1 MKERPHQGSFAVTTV
16 NLSDLQMALDWVS
29 TDYLENQAYVC
40 RDTGKIYWI
49 SGESGVLDDEAE
61 IPDDIEDT
69 DKYVLVPDKRD
80 LDLGSHLVFDFTAQN
95 LPQHYDQVRDMF
107 RRKGAYGRFKGLLER
122 QDKLQAWH
130 AFSDEQATKALKEW
144 CNEEGLQPAP

>member
-1 MKERPHQGSFAVTTV
+1 MTAVNLDELSFA
-16 NLSDLQMALDWVS
+16 MDWVS
-29 TDYLENQAYVC
+29 TDFLENGAYVC
-40 RDTGKIYWI
+40 RDSGKIHRI
-49 SGESGVLDDEAE
+49 SGDPDELDEE
-61 IPDDIEDT
+61 EEVPDNIDDS
-69 DKYVLVPDKRD
+69 DKYIPVPDKRD
-80 LDLGSHLVFDFTAQN
+80 LDLGSHLVFDFTARY

-144 CNEEGLQPAP
+144 CKEEGLQPAL